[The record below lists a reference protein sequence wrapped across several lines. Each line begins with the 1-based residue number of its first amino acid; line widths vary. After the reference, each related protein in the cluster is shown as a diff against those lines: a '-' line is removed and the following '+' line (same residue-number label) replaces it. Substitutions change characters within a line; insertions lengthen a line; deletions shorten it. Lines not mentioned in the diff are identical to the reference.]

1 MPGYIIHLCEG
12 RYIAD
17 KLHISKES
25 QPELLNDFLLGC
37 VLPDAVMDKALTHF
51 RPEWQN
57 DLITK
62 YPDIDHILSEYPVEA
77 MAPADL
83 GILAHLMMDAAYVE
97 EFWPQY
103 FQFEADDNTP
113 TCVTTRHRPCPNAQ
127 AQHAAGGKVHPIPG
141 FLLRTVF
148 LR

>member
-77 MAPADL
+77 MTPADL

-97 EFWPQY
+97 EILT
-103 FQFEADDNTP
+103 ALNTMS
-113 TCVTTRHRPCPNAQ
+113 
-127 AQHAAGGKVHPIPG
+127 AAIFSV
-141 FLLRTVF
+141 
-148 LR
+148 